1 MPQQRRI
8 RVKTSGSPE
17 HENERVVITVSDED
31 AAKLDGLDLWVK
43 KEKEATHDRQ
53 RPLRAP
59 LSPTSATDE
68 YARDGSVALPLGR
81 VGG

>member
-31 AAKLDGLDLWVK
+31 AAKLDGLDGWVR
-43 KEKEATHDRQ
+43 KEKEATRTIDNVRFE
-53 RPLRAP
+53 RP
-59 LSPTSATDE
+59 
-68 YARDGSVALPLGR
+68 
-81 VGG
+81 